1 LRSSA
6 FADGGVIPTVHTC
19 QGKGVSPPLQWS
31 GVPESARSLALICED
46 PNTPRGIF
54 VHWLLY
60 NAAPGLKGLPED
72 VAAEERAN
80 VGTEGDVVQGL
91 NDFGKVGYGGPC
103 PPDGKHRY
111 IFRLYALDSML
122 ELGPKAKREQLIDA
136 MKGHII
142 GTGRMTGRYPG

>member
-1 LRSSA
+1 
-6 FADGGVIPTVHTC
+6 VIPTVHTC
-19 QGKGVSPPLQWS
+19 EGKGVSPPLEWS
-31 GVPESARSLALICED
+31 GVPDNARSLALICED

-60 NAAPGLKGLPED
+60 NVPAGLKGLPEG

-80 VGTEGDVVQGL
+80 VGTGGDVVVQGL

-122 ELGPKAKREQLIDA
+122 DLRPEAKREQLIDA